1 MRLKLHISPCPNDTF
16 MFDALVNGRIDT
28 GSLRFEVEYHDIEE
42 LNRGAG
48 LGRADISKI
57 SCAVLPAIAEHYALL
72 DSGAALGRGNG
83 PLLVRRA
90 GDTRPIRRV
99 TVPGLHTTA
108 NALMGKLFPQIEE
121 CTPLLFSRIAAAVE
135 RGDFDAGVLIHEGRF
150 VYRERE
156 LELVADLGQLWEQRT
171 ALPLPLGGIAARR
184 SLPDEVRHEAE
195 RLLRTSIEYAFTHP
209 EASRTYI
216 KQHAQEL
223 DDKVIDAHIA
233 LFVRRRRPPCRR
245 GTDGGDPLSNRR
257 PPPTRS
263 VMKSVLLLFPLLIT
277 AIRAT
282 GETPLRQAA
291 NGSRVRFLGLRTI
304 GNPVVVGMEKNGNE
318 TTLRR
323 KTAGGAGGYESGK
336 IAADESKTLG
346 RHGWSTW
353 PGCKR
358 PATG

>member
-99 TVPGLHTTA
+99 AVPGLHTTA
-108 NALMGKLFPQIEE
+108 NALMGKLFPEIEE
-121 CTPLLFSRIAAAVE
+121 RTPLLFSRIAAAVE

-156 LELVADLGQLWEQRT
+156 LELVADLGSCGNTGRRCRCRWAGSQPGAACRT
-171 ALPLPLGGIAARR
+171 RCGTRPNACCAQASNTPSHIPK
-184 SLPDEVRHEAE
+184 
-195 RLLRTSIEYAFTHP
+195 LRAPI
-209 EASRTYI
+209 
-216 KQHAQEL
+216 
-223 DDKVIDAHIA
+223 
-233 LFVRRRRPPCRR
+233 
-245 GTDGGDPLSNRR
+245 
-257 PPPTRS
+257 
-263 VMKSVLLLFPLLIT
+263 
-277 AIRAT
+277 
-282 GETPLRQAA
+282 
-291 NGSRVRFLGLRTI
+291 
-304 GNPVVVGMEKNGNE
+304 
-318 TTLRR
+318 
-323 KTAGGAGGYESGK
+323 
-336 IAADESKTLG
+336 
-346 RHGWSTW
+346 
-353 PGCKR
+353 
-358 PATG
+358 